1 MSTDNIEALLS
12 QITVTLTQDSTIVV
26 KQRVTDIGN
35 LLSVFEE
42 DMPDYPYI
50 IPLKNYI
57 MDLQT
62 VTKDYL
68 DSLNKIPIGISNFIF
83 DIVIYIS
90 LLYIF
95 ELFVTFILL
104 NEKHIAGIESVTKS
118 TSPISFPNSFNNFFI
133 LLNVSSK
140 ISSNSKVPLQAP
152 IDISS

>member
-26 KQRVTDIGN
+26 KQRVTDIEN

-62 VTKDYL
+62 VTKDYV
-68 DSLNKIPIGISNFIF
+68 DNLNKISIS
-83 DIVIYIS
+83 D
-90 LLYIF
+90 
-95 ELFVTFILL
+95 
-104 NEKHIAGIESVTKS
+104 
-118 TSPISFPNSFNNFFI
+118 
-133 LLNVSSK
+133 
-140 ISSNSKVPLQAP
+140 
-152 IDISS
+152 

>member
-26 KQRVTDIGN
+26 KQRVTDIEN

-50 IPLKNYI
+50 IPLKNYM

-68 DSLNKIPIGISNFIF
+68 DSLNKI
-83 DIVIYIS
+83 
-90 LLYIF
+90 
-95 ELFVTFILL
+95 
-104 NEKHIAGIESVTKS
+104 SVS
-118 TSPISFPNSFNNFFI
+118 
-133 LLNVSSK
+133 
-140 ISSNSKVPLQAP
+140 
-152 IDISS
+152 D

>member
-26 KQRVTDIGN
+26 KQRVTDIEN

-68 DSLNKIPIGISNFIF
+68 NSLNKISIS
-83 DIVIYIS
+83 D
-90 LLYIF
+90 
-95 ELFVTFILL
+95 
-104 NEKHIAGIESVTKS
+104 
-118 TSPISFPNSFNNFFI
+118 
-133 LLNVSSK
+133 
-140 ISSNSKVPLQAP
+140 
-152 IDISS
+152 

>member
-26 KQRVTDIGN
+26 NQRVTDIEN

-68 DSLNKIPIGISNFIF
+68 DSLNKISIS
-83 DIVIYIS
+83 D
-90 LLYIF
+90 
-95 ELFVTFILL
+95 
-104 NEKHIAGIESVTKS
+104 
-118 TSPISFPNSFNNFFI
+118 
-133 LLNVSSK
+133 
-140 ISSNSKVPLQAP
+140 
-152 IDISS
+152 